1 MTLQDSSTSILSR
14 NFFSSF
20 RFKFRSLRSPNN
32 KSTFTELPPS
42 SSKQDDR
49 FIPRQPHNPAIHPL
63 LAKPMAREENFV
75 LLPMRN
81 GSTKRK
87 RDPSSPVRSNVK
99 PKAREEGLTEWG
111 RYLNSYAEVPSSETE
126 HGID

>member
-1 MTLQDSSTSILSR
+1 MTLQDSSNSILSR
-14 NFFSSF
+14 NFLSSF
-20 RFKFRSLRSPNN
+20 RFKFRSLRSPST
-32 KSTFTELPPS
+32 KSTFVEHPPAT
-42 SSKQDDR
+42 QDDR

-81 GSTKRK
+81 GSIKRK
-87 RDPSSPVRSNVK
+87 RDPTSPVRSNVK

-111 RYLNSYAEVPSSETE
+111 RYLTSYAEVPSPNER
-126 HGID
+126 D